1 MSDNNIQEGDPV
13 IAACQKGNLED
24 VKTFIESGIDVNTY
38 EGKAIGENANVYT
51 LLGAASLSEKLE
63 IVQYLLSL
71 PNINVDV
78 QDTNGKTC
86 LMWAAISN
94 KQNLNVM
101 NALLD
106 HKTCTPEVVNAQDN
120 SGHTALFYAGSNAGL
135 LKDDIIKLLKFY
147 SDKVTANLCKRY
159 YNLFPNADP
168 VIAACGLGQLQD
180 LKTFIG
186 SGIDVNTYEGKAI
199 GKNANVYTLLGA
211 ASLSEELEIVQY
223 LLRLPNIN
231 VGVQDTNGK
240 TCLMWAAISNKQNLN
255 VMNALLDHKTC
266 TPEVVNAQDN
276 SGHTA
281 LFYAESNDGLLKDDI
296 IKLLKSKM
304 KENTEARYTQ
314 YLYKNQ

>member
-1 MSDNNIQEGDPV
+1 MVVDHNKSLLNHETYNNIQE
-13 IAACQKGNLED
+13 
-24 VKTFIESGIDVNTY
+24 
-38 EGKAIGENANVYT
+38 
-51 LLGAASLSEKLE
+51 
-63 IVQYLLSL
+63 
-71 PNINVDV
+71 
-78 QDTNGKTC
+78 
-86 LMWAAISN
+86 
-94 KQNLNVM
+94 
-101 NALLD
+101 
-106 HKTCTPEVVNAQDN
+106 
-120 SGHTALFYAGSNAGL
+120 AGSNA
-135 LKDDIIKLLKFY
+135 
-147 SDKVTANLCKRY
+147 
-159 YNLFPNADP
+159 

-199 GKNANVYTLLGA
+199 GENANVYTLLGA

-223 LLRLPNIN
+223 LLSLPNIN

-304 KENTEARYTQ
+304 KENTGARYTQ

>member
-13 IAACQKGNLED
+13 IAACQQGNLEH
-24 VKTFIESGIDVNTY
+24 VKTSIRSGIDVNTY
-38 EGKAIGENANVYT
+38 EGKAIGKNANVYT
-51 LLGAASLSEKLE
+51 LLGAASSSEKLE

-71 PNINVDV
+71 PNINVGV

-211 ASLSEELEIVQY
+211 ASSSEKLEIVQY
-223 LLRLPNIN
+223 LLSLPNIN